1 MKLLSIRMCE
11 HDSNFT
17 YYNGSDI
24 QYYKTE
30 RSYQIK
36 RHHLHPDNW
45 EDEVYKVFGVKE
57 SDLDD
62 IVVVYDDWKYHDQAE
77 DVFPAIENYKK
88 FPTNKPVI
96 RLNHHYAH
104 ALSYWPL
111 DIKTPDVSIII
122 DGFGDWDK
130 SWSVIRDDK
139 LLFEGSEKHNG
150 SLGSMMCVYA
160 DYFGIKAGHPEE
172 LAGKL
177 MGFQSYGN
185 INIDFKNWLLKF
197 ELEDLRKIFNSH
209 VEYNQQYPDD
219 TEPLNWFA
227 TVHDA
232 MGDILVKYFE
242 KYCKTNETI
251 FYSGG
256 VAQNV
261 IWNSKLKKRF
271 PNLQVAPHSN
281 DEGLSLGGI
290 EYLRRKHNL
299 PKFKLEN
306 FPFRQLDQAPDDVP
320 TTETINLTARAL
332 AEGKI
337 VAWYQGNG
345 EIGPRALGNRSIL
358 FNPTLLNGKDIIN
371 KVKNREY
378 YRPFGAS
385 VLAEF
390 KDEIFDELP
399 DNPYMLYVGNV
410 KSNNLESI
418 THVDRTCRAQT
429 VKEGIFYNL
438 LQEFYNITECP
449 VLLNT
454 SLNIA
459 GKPIAG
465 YKQNAIDLYNDSDI
479 DMLVIGNTIY
489 KK

>member
-1 MKLLSIRMCE
+1 MKLLSIRVCE
-11 HDSNFT
+11 HDANFT
-17 YYNGSDI
+17 YYNGKSV

-30 RSYQIK
+30 RYYQIK
-36 RHHLHPDNW
+36 RHHIHPDNW
-45 EDEVYKVFGVKE
+45 ASEVLKIFKV
-57 SDLDD
+57 SPDD
-62 IVVVYDDWKYHDQAE
+62 IDDIAVIYDDWKYHKHPE
-77 DVFPAIENYKK
+77 EFFPAIENYKK
-88 FPTNKPVI
+88 FPSKKPVT

-111 DIKTPDVSIII
+111 DIEVPDVSIII

-130 SWSVIRDDK
+130 SWSVIRNDK
-139 LLFEGSEKHNG
+139 LVAEGSELHHG
-150 SLGSMMCVYA
+150 SVGGMMCAYA
-160 DYFGIKAGHPEE
+160 EYFGIKARHPED

-185 INIDFKNWLLKF
+185 INLEFKKWLTQF
-197 ELEDLRKIFNSH
+197 ELEDLRRVFNSH
-209 VEYNQQYPDD
+209 VEYNQMFPED
-219 TEPLNWFA
+219 TNPINWFS
-227 TVHDA
+227 TVHDS

-242 KYCKTNETI
+242 RFCETNESI

-271 PNLQVAPHSN
+271 PNLHVAPHSI

-290 EYLRRKHNL
+290 EYLRQKHKL
-299 PKFKLEN
+299 PKFKLEK
-306 FPFRQLDQAPDDVP
+306 FPYQQLDESPNEEP
-320 TTETINLTARAL
+320 TNKTIKIAAQAL

-358 FNPTLLNGKDIIN
+358 FNPTIPNGKDIIN

-385 VLAEF
+385 VLNEY
-390 KDEIFDELP
+390 KDDVFNDLP

-418 THVDRTCRAQT
+418 THVDNTCRAQT
-429 VKEGIFYNL
+429 VKEGTFHSL
-438 LQEFYNITECP
+438 LKEFYNITNCP

-465 YKQNAIDLYNDSDI
+465 YKQNAIDLFNDSEI
-479 DMLVIGNTIY
+479 DLLVIGNTIT